1 MQIIGDDFVK
11 KVQLKQEKEELEKKL
26 SELGRVDC
34 IVFTGGIGE
43 NDSGVRLK
51 ACENLENLGI
61 KIDPKLNEM
70 RSSEIMQISTPESKV
85 KVLVI
90 PTNEELEIAIE
101 TLEMIEAHHT
111 K

>member
-1 MQIIGDDFVK
+1 
-11 KVQLKQEKEELEKKL
+11 
-26 SELGRVDC
+26 
-34 IVFTGGIGE
+34 
-43 NDSGVRLK
+43 
-51 ACENLENLGI
+51 
-61 KIDPKLNEM
+61 M

>member
-1 MQIIGDDFVK
+1 LNI
-11 KVQLKQEKEELEKKL
+11 
-26 SELGRVDC
+26 
-34 IVFTGGIGE
+34 
-43 NDSGVRLK
+43 NRL
-51 ACENLENLGI
+51 
-61 KIDPKLNEM
+61 
-70 RSSEIMQISTPESKV
+70 ESKV